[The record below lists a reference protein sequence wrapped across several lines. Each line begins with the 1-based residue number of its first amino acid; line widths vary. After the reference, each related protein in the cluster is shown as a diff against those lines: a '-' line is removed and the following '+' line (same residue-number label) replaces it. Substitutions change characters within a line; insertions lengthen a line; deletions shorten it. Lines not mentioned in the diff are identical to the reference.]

1 MKKYTLDKE
10 EQEILEAF
18 EKGELV
24 SVDNLEEEK
33 ARLREYATYTLQKR
47 KNINIRLSQ
56 GDLSKLKSKAESNG
70 LPYQTLISTLIHQY
84 VNDKIKIE
92 L

>member
-1 MKKYTLDKE
+1 MK
-10 EQEILEAF
+10 A
-18 EKGELV
+18 
-24 SVDNLEEEK
+24 
-33 ARLREYATYTLQKR
+33 EY
-47 KNINIRLSQ
+47 
-56 GDLSKLKSKAESNG
+56 DLSKLKSKAESNG